1 MKTVFV
7 DTSAWLALINK
18 TDHRHHKA
26 RKVRDDL
33 LEQHFRLVLTDYIL
47 LETANAL
54 SRIAFRKAAVQLISF
69 IQSSDD
75 IQKIEIDKAL
85 FQEAWSLYS
94 ERLDK
99 EWSLTDC
106 ASFVV
111 MKAMGLTE
119 AFTSDHHFEQ
129 AGFNILLKD

>member
-7 DTSAWLALINK
+7 DTSDWLALINK
-18 TDHRHHKA
+18 TDHRHHRA

-33 LEQHFRLVLTDYIL
+33 LEQHSRLVFTNYVL

-54 SRIAFRKAAVQLISF
+54 SRILFRKAAVQLIAF
-69 IQSSDD
+69 IQTSDD
-75 IQKIEIDKAL
+75 IQEIEIDKAL
-85 FQEAWSLYS
+85 FQKAWGLYS
-94 ERLDK
+94 ERHDK

-111 MKAMGLTE
+111 MKSMGLTE
-119 AFTSDHHFEQ
+119 AFSSDHHFEQ
-129 AGFNILLKD
+129 AGFNILL